1 LRTCTRCFVL
11 MLLWWASVV
20 QAANPQ
26 IEFQTSQ
33 GSFVIELYPDKAP
46 KTVANFL
53 EYVEDGFYHG
63 TVFHRVI
70 NDFVVQGGGL
80 TGDMRQKR
88 TREAI
93 VNEANNGLKNEY
105 GTVAMARLYEANSA
119 AAQFFINVADNKTL
133 NYTGPDS
140 AHMGYC
146 VFGRVIRGMDVVE
159 KISDMPT
166 QVVGKLK
173 DVPSQM
179 VMIDRAAVL
188 ETPVLAENT
197 VQKPA
202 EPEPV
207 KPIQSKSVKKGKKK
221 RG

>member
-1 LRTCTRCFVL
+1 MRIFTGCLVL
-11 MLLWWASVV
+11 LALWWVSAA

-26 IEFQTSQ
+26 IEFQTSH
-33 GSFVIELYPDKAP
+33 GNFVIELYPDKAP

-53 EYVEDGFYHG
+53 EYVEDGFYQG

-70 NDFVVQGGGL
+70 NDFMVQGGGL
-80 TGDMRQKR
+80 TGDMHQKR

-119 AAQFFINVADNKTL
+119 AAQFFINVANNKTL

-166 QVVGKLK
+166 QTVGKLK

-179 VMIDRAAVL
+179 VMIERAAVL
-188 ETPVLAENT
+188 ETPILAENA

-207 KPIQSKSVKKGKKK
+207 KPIKSKSVKKGKKN